1 MSSFADSTAQFEQRL
16 SDCKVPATLRTAL
29 ETAGITTISTL
40 AYSFGQPGQT
50 IDSIDDVK
58 FATWVKTIDPNVTVG
73 AVATLKRLLFE
84 SQTQL
89 LALLKEQVTQPDN
102 FVAKKLPQAEREMRL
117 NNLKTRLAGQVIEG
131 ATEPGHGLLDQAVQM
146 HEKNQVS
153 YIPPE
158 KCVSRL
164 HELTSTKQPDKILEV
179 ESSKLIVKERGG
191 DLEIAAQSALQ
202 VQEALRRRG
211 LALDFADICSFAIHE
226 KYIQTLF
233 THLRREP
240 PAGFAR
246 CNVSQLV
253 NADKEVWKKLIQD
266 NVKPRRA
273 IDGTKPI
280 DSKLDEA
287 LKSYEVSFI
296 LMPLPSRSTPKTET
310 KPSPSFPKA
319 KPHAGP
325 RPLVKPSINKPKGKG
340 KGKTKW
346 EPRIPQQI
354 RDQGGKASLPSG
366 EPICFSYNIGSCDGA
381 MDGAKCTRGHHVCAK
396 CFGNHSMKNHGKH

>member
-50 IDSIDDVK
+50 IDDVK

-153 YIPPE
+153 YISPE

-202 VQEALRRRG
+202 VWRWILRT
-211 LALDFADICSFAIHE
+211 S
-226 KYIQTLF
+226 
-233 THLRREP
+233 
-240 PAGFAR
+240 
-246 CNVSQLV
+246 V
-253 NADKEVWKKLIQD
+253 
-266 NVKPRRA
+266 
-273 IDGTKPI
+273 
-280 DSKLDEA
+280 
-287 LKSYEVSFI
+287 
-296 LMPLPSRSTPKTET
+296 PLPSTRSTYKHCLHTCT
-310 KPSPSFPKA
+310 GS
-319 KPHAGP
+319 
-325 RPLVKPSINKPKGKG
+325 
-340 KGKTKW
+340 
-346 EPRIPQQI
+346 PQQGS
-354 RDQGGKASLPSG
+354 RDAMCPSW
-366 EPICFSYNIGSCDGA
+366 
-381 MDGAKCTRGHHVCAK
+381 
-396 CFGNHSMKNHGKH
+396 

>member
-1 MSSFADSTAQFEQRL
+1 MSSFADSNAQFEQRL
-16 SDCKVPATLRTAL
+16 SDCKVPASLKTAL
-29 ETAGITTISTL
+29 EAAGINTISTL

-50 IDSIDDVK
+50 IDDTR
-58 FATWVKTIDPNVTVG
+58 FTAWVRTIDPNVTVG

-131 ATEPGHGLLDQAVQM
+131 ATEPGHGLLDLAVQM
-146 HEKNQVS
+146 HEKNQIS

-164 HELTSTKQPDKILEV
+164 HELTSAKQPDKILEV
-179 ESSKLIVKERGG
+179 ESSKLIVKERAG
-191 DLEIAAQSALQ
+191 DLEIVAHSALQ

-211 LALDFADICSFAIHE
+211 LALDFADICSFATHE

-233 THLRREP
+233 THLHREP
-240 PAGFAR
+240 PSGFAR
-246 CNVSQLV
+246 CSVSQLV

-273 IDGTKPI
+273 PDGTKAVEG
-280 DSKLDEA
+280 KMDEA

-296 LMPLPSRSTPKTET
+296 LMPLPNRSAQKPDN
-310 KPSPSFPKA
+310 KPSPSNQR
-319 KPHAGP
+319 KPEG
-325 RPLVKPSINKPKGKG
+325 KPSPGPKTFVKSTINKSKGKG
-340 KGKTKW
+340 KGKSKW

-354 RDQGGKASLPSG
+354 REQGGKAALPSG
-366 EPICFSYNIGSCDGA
+366 EPICFSYNLSSCEGAADGA
-381 MDGAKCTRGHHVCAK
+381 RCTKGHHVCSK
-396 CFGNHSMKNHGKH
+396 CFGNHSLRNHGKH

>member
-1 MSSFADSTAQFEQRL
+1 MSSLADSTAQFEQRL
-16 SDCKVPATLRTAL
+16 ADCKVPGTLKTAL
-29 ETAGITTISTL
+29 ETAGINTISTL

-50 IDSIDDVK
+50 IDDAK
-58 FATWVKTIDPNVTVG
+58 FANWVRTIEPNVTVG

-117 NNLKTRLAGQVIEG
+117 NNLKARLAGQVIEG
-131 ATEPGHGLLDQAVQM
+131 ATEPGHCLLDQAVQM
-146 HEKNQVS
+146 HEKNQLT

-164 HELTSTKQPDKILEV
+164 HELTSSKQPDRLIEI
-179 ESSKLIVKERGG
+179 ESSKLVVKEKKE
-191 DLEIAAQSALQ
+191 DLEVAAQSALQ

-211 LALDFADICSFAIHE
+211 LALDFADVCTFAAHE
-226 KYIQTLF
+226 KYLQLLF
-233 THLRREP
+233 THLHRDP
-240 PAGFAR
+240 PSGFVR
-246 CNVSQLV
+246 CTVSQLV
-253 NADKEVWKKLIQD
+253 AADKEVWKRLIQD

-273 IDGTKPI
+273 ADGSKPV
-280 DSKLDEA
+280 DGKLDDV
-287 LKSYEVSFI
+287 LKSYEVSFT
-296 LMPLPSRSTPKTET
+296 LMPLPSKSSQKTEAKVT
-310 KPSPSFPKA
+310 SPGPKPKA
-319 KPHAGP
+319 DTEHKPF
-325 RPLVKPSINKPKGKG
+325 VKPTISKPKGKG

-366 EPICFSYNIGSCDGA
+366 EPICFSYNLSSCAGA
-381 MDGAKCTRGHHVCAK
+381 TDGAKCTKGHHVCSK
-396 CFGNHSMKNHGKH
+396 CFGNHSMRDHGKR